1 MVVLFVPRERGEGES
16 RVAATPETVKKL
28 TGAGL
33 DVRVEAGAGAAAR
46 VADTDYRDAGATV
59 VDEPAW
65 GDADLVC
72 TVGPPRVEDVKALR
86 AGATLVGMLAPHR
99 NDELVATLAAGNV
112 NALSM
117 ERIPR
122 ISRAQSM
129 DALSSQ
135 AGVAGYR
142 AVILAAQR
150 LDKMFPLSMT
160 AAGTVRP
167 ARVVVIGVGV
177 AGLQA
182 VATAK
187 RLGAIVEVS
196 DIREAARA
204 EAESLGAK
212 FIDLPEMDDAEDA
225 GGYAKEQGE
234 DFLTRQRAILTEHL
248 AQAHAVITT
257 AMIPGRPAPTLVTEA
272 MVERMQPG
280 SVIVDVAAPEGG
292 NCALTRPGE
301 DVEAGGVLVLGPS
314 NLAGSS
320 PGEASQLYARN
331 VVALLDLLVTDAEV
345 VLDREDEI
353 IAAALLEEGS

>member
-28 TGAGL
+28 VAAGL
-33 DVRVEAGAGAAAR
+33 DVRVEAGAGTAAR
-46 VADTDYRDAGATV
+46 FTDAAYRDAGATV
-59 VDEPAW
+59 VDESGW
-65 GDADLVC
+65 GEAGLVC
-72 TVGPPRVEDVKALR
+72 TVGPPSLADVKAMRPDAL
-86 AGATLVGMLAPHR
+86 LVGMLAPHR
-99 NDELVATLAAGNV
+99 NDELVAALAERQVA
-112 NALSM
+112 ALSM

-122 ISRAQSM
+122 ISRAQAM

-142 AVILAAQR
+142 AVILAAER

-196 DIREAARA
+196 DIREAARG

-212 FIDLPEMDDAEDA
+212 FIDLPEIEDTEDS

-234 DFLTRQRAILTEHL
+234 DFLTRQREILTEHL

-257 AMIPGRPAPTLVTEA
+257 AMIPGRPAPTLVTAA

-280 SVIVDVAAPEGG
+280 SMIVDVAAPEGG
-292 NCALTRPGE
+292 NCELTDPGRE
-301 DVEAGGVLVLGPS
+301 VDAGGVLILGPP
-314 NLAGSS
+314 NLASSS

-331 VVALLDLLVTDAEV
+331 ITALLDLIVRDGEV

-353 IAAALLEEGS
+353 IAAALLEAEA